1 MSPSPKPVYQNVS
14 PIKPIVHNNIV
25 KETAKSYQ
33 STKDVNLNVGF
44 ILKSY

>member
-1 MSPSPKPVYQNVS
+1 MSPSPKPIHQNVS
-14 PIKPIVHNNIV
+14 QPKPVIHNNIV
-25 KETAKSYQ
+25 KETVKSYQ